1 MEKDIIKRRILTM
14 SNVLNKILGTIGIVD
29 DEEQVEKVEKQVE
42 EMEEEFNF
50 EDIRETKG
58 KIVSIKSKT
67 ITPRIVVKNPQTLG
81 EDIQDLI
88 DELKVKNIVIMNIAD
103 AEKNI
108 ARRLLDAVSGAVYAL
123 ECSLQKVDN
132 ERGIYLITPKGVEIE
147 NELKN
152 IFSKSDI
159 FSLE

>member
-1 MEKDIIKRRILTM
+1 M
-14 SNVLNKILGTIGIVD
+14 SNVFNKILGSIGIVD
-29 DEEQVEKVEKQVE
+29 EEEPVEKVEKQVE
-42 EMEEEFNF
+42 EIEEDLDF
-50 EDIRETKG
+50 EEIRETKG

-67 ITPRIVVKNPQTLG
+67 ITPKIVVKNPQTLG
-81 EDIQDLI
+81 EDMEDLI
-88 DELKVKNIVIMNIAD
+88 DALKDKNIVIMNIAD

-123 ECSLQKVDN
+123 ECSLQKIDN

-152 IFSKSDI
+152 ILSKSDI
-159 FSLE
+159 FS